1 MPTSVQG
8 DFSRLFELN
17 AGTRMKAFRVTREF
31 PLALRLLLINQ
42 FGIDIGFYIL
52 VPFLA
57 AYLGQELGM
66 SDALVGLV
74 LGVRNLGQQGL
85 FLLGGSAADRLGP
98 RAVII
103 TGCAL
108 RTMGFSLFAFGTT
121 LPVVLG
127 ASLLNGLAAG
137 LFYPSARAYVALEA
151 GDRKAEAFA
160 LLNVYATIGSLI
172 GLLLGSVLIRA
183 DFRICAVAAAGV
195 YALLTVAQ
203 AMVIPERP
211 APAADRST
219 VLGDWLEVFGNRRF
233 LLFSLATTG
242 MFTVENQLCLLL
254 PAGAKQASGW
264 EGAAGVLLGAGA
276 AVNLFQM
283 PITRALERH
292 GGGSRWVG
300 GGLVLMGLGFV
311 PPLLICTDGP
321 PDGLREVV
329 PRMVVMLIGALLL
342 FVGTMVAH
350 PAVLEMIPRFGR
362 ETLAGTYFGLFYVFA
377 GLTAAGGNAVVGW
390 TMDISKQ
397 YECPWLPWI
406 GCVTFGL
413 SSALAVTLLY
423 RTRLLPDRPEV
434 SAVEGT
440 VIPSGLP
447 ERGGAM
453 AAEAGSGPAGPT
465 AGSVGRWDTGFA
477 GRTRLPG
484 PGRAADEAREKPPR

>member
-1 MPTSVQG
+1 
-8 DFSRLFELN
+8 
-17 AGTRMKAFRVTREF
+17 MKAFRVTREF

-103 TGCAL
+103 AGCAL
-108 RTMGFSLFAFGTT
+108 RTLGFSLFAFGTS

-127 ASLLNGLAAG
+127 ASLFNGLAAG
-137 LFYPSARAYVALEA
+137 LFYPSARAYAALEA
-151 GDRKAEAFA
+151 GDRKAEVFA
-160 LLNVYATIGSLI
+160 LLNAYATIGSLI
-172 GLLLGSVLIRA
+172 GLLLGSVLIQT
-183 DFRICAVAAAGV
+183 DFRVCAVAAAGV
-195 YALLTVAQ
+195 YGLLTVGQ
-203 AMVIPERP
+203 ALVLP
-211 APAADRST
+211 DREPPTANRSTT

-254 PAGAKQASGW
+254 PAGARQASGW

-276 AVNLFQM
+276 VANLFQM

-292 GGGSRWVG
+292 GGGQRWVG
-300 GGLVLMGLGFV
+300 AGLVVMGLGFL
-311 PPLLICTDGP
+311 PPLLICADGP
-321 PDGLREVV
+321 PAGTREVV
-329 PRMVVMLIGALLL
+329 PRMLVMLAGSLLL
-342 FVGTMVAH
+342 YFGTMIAH

-390 TMDISKQ
+390 TMDTAKRFD
-397 YECPWLPWI
+397 CPWLPWL
-406 GCVTFGL
+406 GCVAFGF
-413 SSALAVTLLY
+413 SSALAVAVLH
-423 RTRLLPDRPEV
+423 RTRLLPGREGAPV
-434 SAVEGT
+434 VEGT
-440 VIPSGLP
+440 VILPGPP
-447 ERGGAM
+447 ERTHAT
-453 AAEAGSGPAGPT
+453 AEAAPGPVGPT
-465 AGSVGRWDTGFA
+465 AEAVGRWEVGHRDRA
-477 GRTRLPG
+477 RLPG
-484 PGRAADEAREKPPR
+484 PVRAADDATDQPPR